1 MSETILFHRE
11 NDYEWRFVG
20 IWADMIS
27 KNILKQNEANLQDFL
42 VLFKKYDTSLQVLQ
56 DNLRLRNL
64 YNKYKMTN
72 LTDAIDKMD
81 KEIETQISDLSNKTE
96 FCVYH
101 TQTDTLMTVL

>member
-1 MSETILFHRE
+1 MSETILFPRE
-11 NDYEWRFVG
+11 KEYEWRFVG
-20 IWADMIS
+20 IWADMID
-27 KNILKQNEANLQDFL
+27 KNILKQNKANLKGFL
-42 VLFKKYDTSLQVLQ
+42 ILFKKYDTPLQVLQ

-64 YNKYKMTN
+64 YNKYKMAN

-96 FCVYH
+96 LCVYH